1 MCLTGPSGVGKTTL
15 ALEVAGQLVAGGG
28 AAGGCVW
35 VDLAGARTWHD
46 VEARLM
52 IALGLIKVGQARK
65 GGEGRGREGEGGSAS
80 QCDGGQGPGMGVI
93 MGCRGPEAVGYGQ
106 RTPLPMP

>member
-15 ALEVAGQLVAGGG
+15 ALEVAAQLVAGGG

-52 IALGLIKVGQARK
+52 IALGLIKVGERRGMCYGLLLETAYVFTRGNQQKRR
-65 GGEGRGREGEGGSAS
+65 GEGRV
-80 QCDGGQGPGMGVI
+80 GQWG
-93 MGCRGPEAVGYGQ
+93 
-106 RTPLPMP
+106 